1 MKARIVEHLGQS
13 AIILPALVR
22 EGLAAN
28 DRAKVRMAALQAAV
42 QHAHNPASAP
52 ADLSAECRA
61 AGVDAMSTQSLV
73 GDARTSADGTV
84 VVPGLAEL
92 TSALEGDIRAMIRA
106 VEANDAS
113 ASKIAAD
120 RLSAIKKQFPVSNKI
135 EAGQVA
141 KMIAV
146 PSGDADSLHRLIMD
160 LHKTLNRLAASC
172 AEEVAAGAHAHGL
185 GPDDRPRPSVS
196 TRA

>member
-28 DRAKVRMAALQAAV
+28 DRAKLRMAALQAAV
-42 QHAHNPASAP
+42 RHAHDPATAP

-61 AGVDAMSTQSLV
+61 AGLDPLPIRSLI
-73 GDARTSADGTV
+73 GEARTSAGQTV

-92 TSALEGDIRAMIRA
+92 IGALEDDIRAMIHA

-113 ASKIAAD
+113 ASKIATD
-120 RLSAIKKQFPVSNKI
+120 RLAAIKKQLPVDNEL
-135 EAGQVA
+135 EARQVTQ
-141 KMIAV
+141 MIAV
-146 PSGDADSLHRLIMD
+146 PSGDTDSLHRLIMD

-172 AEEVAAGAHAHGL
+172 RGRRGWRSRAQS
-185 GPDDRPRPSVS
+185 GP
-196 TRA
+196 